1 MNLIYMAKPIYGGWV
16 TFTAHLCLKHNC
28 NLFKIG
34 KKTEKNKRK
43 FGYNIEYQNT
53 KDKHYWEYLDLF
65 PYGTRIVVSFF

>member
-34 KKTEKNKRK
+34 KKTEKIKESLD
-43 FGYNIEYQNT
+43 IILNT
-53 KDKHYWEYLDLF
+53 KIQKTNIT
-65 PYGTRIVVSFF
+65 GNI